1 MKKLKNQ
8 FTMNADKV
16 GDNIFTQLKR
26 EGKVAIYMRSWPDG
40 EVKSYEVFIIKTVEK
55 GTPLP
60 NGKTVEETYES
71 YPGAASFGKSA
82 YDCKTIESAEDRFVE
97 LMEKVKNRDDA
108 KEEAI
113 KTGQP
118 VRRGR
123 KPSVNK
129 KVVPVPTKN
138 SKFTM
143 KMMVS
148 DTGEK
153 KPNLYIIVQ
162 KWIADGLVRVAGTQR
177 KEGQRRGR
185 AEVVYEVV

>member
-1 MKKLKNQ
+1 
-8 FTMNADKV
+8 MNADKV
-16 GDNIFTQLKR
+16 GNNIFTQVKR
-26 EGKVAIYMRSWPDG
+26 EGKVAIYKRSWPDG

-55 GTPLP
+55 GSPLP

-71 YPGAASFGKSA
+71 YPGAASFGKTA
-82 YDCKTIESAEDRFVE
+82 YDCKTIDRAESRFVE

-113 KTGQP
+113 KTGKP

-123 KPSVNK
+123 KASVNK
-129 KVVPVPTKN
+129 NVMTIPSKN
-138 SKFTM
+138 SKFTIN
-143 KMMVS
+143 MMIS

-153 KPNLYIIVQ
+153 KPNLYIIVK

-177 KEGQRRGR
+177 KEGQRGR

>member
-1 MKKLKNQ
+1 MKKLENQ

-16 GDNIFTQLKR
+16 GDNIFTQIKR
-26 EGKVAIYMRSWPDG
+26 EGKVAIYKRSRLNG

-55 GTPLP
+55 GAPLP

-71 YPGAASFGKSA
+71 YPGAASFGKTA
-82 YDCKTIESAEDRFVE
+82 YDCKTLDSAEERFVE
-97 LMEKVKNRDDA
+97 LMVKVKNSDDA
-108 KEEAI
+108 KKEAI
-113 KTGQP
+113 KTGKP

-123 KPSVNK
+123 KASVNK
-129 KVVPVPTKN
+129 KVVPVPAKN

-153 KPNLYIIVQ
+153 RANLYIIVQ
-162 KWIADGLVRVAGTQR
+162 KWIANGLVRVVGTQR
-177 KEGQRRGR
+177 KEGQRSRS
-185 AEVVYEVV
+185 EVVYEVV

>member
-1 MKKLKNQ
+1 MKKLENQ

-16 GDNIFTQLKR
+16 GNNIFTQVKR
-26 EGKVAIYMRSWPDG
+26 EGKVAIYKRSWPDG

-55 GTPLP
+55 GSPLP

-71 YPGAASFGKSA
+71 YPGAASFGKTA
-82 YDCKTIESAEDRFVE
+82 YDCKTIDRAESRFVE

-108 KEEAI
+108 KEEAMG
-113 KTGQP
+113 TGKP

-123 KPSVNK
+123 KASVNK
-129 KVVPVPTKN
+129 NVMTIPSKN
-138 SKFTM
+138 SKFTIN
-143 KMMVS
+143 MMIS

-153 KPNLYIIVQ
+153 KPNLYIIVK

-177 KEGQRRGR
+177 KEGQRGR